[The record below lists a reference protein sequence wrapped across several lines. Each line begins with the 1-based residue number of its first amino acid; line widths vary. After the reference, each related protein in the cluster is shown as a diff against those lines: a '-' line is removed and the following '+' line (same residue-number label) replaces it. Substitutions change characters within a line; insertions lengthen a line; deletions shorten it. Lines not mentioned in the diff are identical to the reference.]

1 MRSNIHDHN
10 FQTVPHATP
19 DADFVYTLVEI
30 PRHGRLFLSAVGQDL
45 STLAPSSSLT
55 VKPVQMGVGST
66 FTQLD
71 LLAGHLKYRLM
82 SGGDLRNRRKPVED
96 GFKFKVETKEQA
108 RQGVEAFRCKCF
120 TLKSCHASNAQ
131 SKAAKYFLDHNF

>member
-1 MRSNIHDHN
+1 
-10 FQTVPHATP
+10 
-19 DADFVYTLVEI
+19 
-30 PRHGRLFLSAVGQDL
+30 
-45 STLAPSSSLT
+45 
-55 VKPVQMGVGST
+55 MGVGST

-108 RQGVEAFRCKCF
+108 RQGVEAFRCIYF
-120 TLKSCHASNAQ
+120 TLVMRVMPNLRQPNIFGITSQEA
-131 SKAAKYFLDHNF
+131 